1 MGDKI
6 KITIL
11 EDGTI
16 KVDTDKISMPNH
28 LSAERMLA
36 GTFAL
41 LGGEIKRK
49 AKHAIQHA
57 FNKQHDHEHGHDHQ
71 HQ

>member
-1 MGDKI
+1 MADTIKI
-6 KITIL
+6 KVL

-16 KVDTDKISMPNH
+16 KVETDKISMPNH
-28 LSAERMLA
+28 LSAEKFLSA
-36 GTFAL
+36 TFAL

-49 AKHAIQHA
+49 AKHAFQHTFGKHHA
-57 FNKQHDHEHGHDHQ
+57 HDHDHQ